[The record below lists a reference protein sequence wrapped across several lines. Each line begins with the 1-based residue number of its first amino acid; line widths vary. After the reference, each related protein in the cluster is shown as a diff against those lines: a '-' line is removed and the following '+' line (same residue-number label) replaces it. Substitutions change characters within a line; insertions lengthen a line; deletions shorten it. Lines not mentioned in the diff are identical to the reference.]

1 VLKCRIETLETIMQL
16 LPRLWATT
24 LIMGCGVFAG
34 SAYASLETGTNYS
47 ALPKD
52 QIALNEYTG
61 TSACTPAEP
70 LYLPSFIRA
79 TDGTIIGV
87 GYLEVEDEAGAAC

>member
-1 VLKCRIETLETIMQL
+1 MQL
-16 LPRLWATT
+16 LLRLWATT
-24 LIMGCGVFAG
+24 LISGSVFAG

-61 TSACTPAEP
+61 AVACTPVQP
-70 LYLPSFIRA
+70 HYIPSFIRA
-79 TDGTIIGV
+79 SDGTIIGV
-87 GYLEVEDEAGAAC
+87 GYIEVENEGADC

>member
-1 VLKCRIETLETIMQL
+1 MQL
-16 LPRLWATT
+16 LLRLWATT
-24 LIMGCGVFAG
+24 VISGSVFAG

-61 TSACTPAEP
+61 AVACTPVEP
-70 LYLPSFIRA
+70 HYLPSFIRA
-79 TDGTIIGV
+79 LDGTIIGV
-87 GYLEVEDEAGAAC
+87 GYIEVENEGAGC

>member
-1 VLKCRIETLETIMQL
+1 MSL
-16 LPRLWATT
+16 LLRLWAIT
-24 LIMGCGVFAG
+24 LISGSVFAG

-61 TSACTPAEP
+61 AIACTPAEP
-70 LYLPSFIRA
+70 QYLPSFIRA
-79 TDGTIIGV
+79 SDGTIIGV
-87 GYLEVEDEAGAAC
+87 GYIEVESEGGADC

>member
-1 VLKCRIETLETIMQL
+1 MQS
-16 LPRLWATT
+16 LPRLSAVTM
-24 LIMGCGVFAG
+24 ISAGVFAG

-61 TSACTPAEP
+61 TVACTPADP
-70 LYLPSFIRA
+70 QYLPSFIRA
-79 TDGTIIGV
+79 ADGTIIGV
-87 GYLEVEDEAGAAC
+87 GYVEVENEGGADC

>member
-1 VLKCRIETLETIMQL
+1 MQL

-24 LIMGCGVFAG
+24 LIVGCGVVAG
-34 SAYASLETGTNYS
+34 SAHASLETGTNYS

-61 TSACTPAEP
+61 AVACTPVEP
-70 LYLPSFIRA
+70 HYLPSFIRA
-79 TDGTIIGV
+79 ADGTIIGV
-87 GYLEVEDEAGAAC
+87 GYVEIENEGADC

>member
-1 VLKCRIETLETIMQL
+1 MQL

-24 LIMGCGVFAG
+24 LIVGCGALAD
-34 SAYASLETGTNYS
+34 SAHAALETGTDYS

-61 TSACTPAEP
+61 TVACEP
-70 LYLPSFIRA
+70 VEPHYLPSFIRA
-79 TDGTIIGV
+79 ADGTIIGV
-87 GYLEVEDEAGAAC
+87 GYVEIENESGADC

>member
-1 VLKCRIETLETIMQL
+1 MQT

-24 LIMGCGVFAG
+24 LIIGCGVFAG

-52 QIALNEYTG
+52 QVALNEYTE
-61 TSACTPAEP
+61 TAACQPAEP
-70 LYLPSFIRA
+70 HYLPSFIR
-79 TDGTIIGV
+79 TGDGTIIGV
-87 GYLEVEDEAGAAC
+87 GYVEVESESGTAC

>member
-1 VLKCRIETLETIMQL
+1 MQL

-24 LIMGCGVFAG
+24 LIVGCGVFAG
-34 SAYASLETGTNYS
+34 SAHASLETGTNYS

-61 TSACTPAEP
+61 AVACTPVEP
-70 LYLPSFIRA
+70 HYLPSFIRA
-79 TDGTIIGV
+79 ADGTIIGV
-87 GYLEVEDEAGAAC
+87 GYVEIENEGADC

>member
-1 VLKCRIETLETIMQL
+1 MQL

-24 LIMGCGVFAG
+24 LIVGCGVVAG
-34 SAYASLETGTNYS
+34 SAHASLETGTNYS

-61 TSACTPAEP
+61 AVACTRVEP
-70 LYLPSFIRA
+70 HYLPSFIRA
-79 TDGTIIGV
+79 ADGTIIGV
-87 GYLEVEDEAGAAC
+87 GYVEIENEGADC

>member
-1 VLKCRIETLETIMQL
+1 MQL
-16 LPRLWATT
+16 LLRLWATT
-24 LIMGCGVFAG
+24 VISGSVFAG

-61 TSACTPAEP
+61 AVACTPVEP
-70 LYLPSFIRA
+70 HYLPSFIRA
-79 TDGTIIGV
+79 LDGTIIGV
-87 GYLEVEDEAGAAC
+87 GYIEVENEGADC

>member
-1 VLKCRIETLETIMQL
+1 MQL

-24 LIMGCGVFAG
+24 LIVGCGVLAG

-61 TSACTPAEP
+61 AVACTPVEP
-70 LYLPSFIRA
+70 HYIPSFIRA
-79 TDGTIIGV
+79 SDGTIIGV
-87 GYLEVEDEAGAAC
+87 GYIEVEDEGADC

>member
-1 VLKCRIETLETIMQL
+1 MSL
-16 LPRLWATT
+16 LLRLWATT
-24 LIMGCGVFAG
+24 LISVSVFAS

-61 TSACTPAEP
+61 AIACTPAEP
-70 LYLPSFIRA
+70 QYLPSFIHA
-79 TDGTIIGV
+79 SDGTIIGV
-87 GYLEVEDEAGAAC
+87 GYIEVESEGGADC